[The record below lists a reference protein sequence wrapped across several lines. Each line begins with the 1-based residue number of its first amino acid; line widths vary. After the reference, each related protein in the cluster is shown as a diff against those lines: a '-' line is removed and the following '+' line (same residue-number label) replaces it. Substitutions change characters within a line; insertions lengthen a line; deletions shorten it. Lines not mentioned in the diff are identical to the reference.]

1 MTTRKV
7 GKRAMKFETA
17 RANPVFGVKF
27 SLPLPSVLLMVAD
40 IRGRSLID
48 ADHLL
53 GSQDTLCL
61 RVRKT
66 QVKKPNKSSQ
76 IPYTMK
82 GLMMKQL
89 DFSGTNIN

>member
-61 RVRKT
+61 RVRKLRSRT
-66 QVKKPNKSSQ
+66 KAHKSRT
-76 IPYTMK
+76 P
-82 GLMMKQL
+82 
-89 DFSGTNIN
+89 